1 MQEKSFG
8 GLAARGPAAELTALP
23 MQTECCIEGSE
34 SGSGERWCVVKEGRV
49 GTTGRKGG
57 KRKRMK
63 GMAGP
68 PRFRNMDTPVELEEL

>member
-23 MQTECCIEGSE
+23 MQTECCIQGSE
-34 SGSGERWCVVKEGRV
+34 SGSGERRGGRGTKEQLGERQGKEEDERNGR
-49 GTTGRKGG
+49 T
-57 KRKRMK
+57 
-63 GMAGP
+63 